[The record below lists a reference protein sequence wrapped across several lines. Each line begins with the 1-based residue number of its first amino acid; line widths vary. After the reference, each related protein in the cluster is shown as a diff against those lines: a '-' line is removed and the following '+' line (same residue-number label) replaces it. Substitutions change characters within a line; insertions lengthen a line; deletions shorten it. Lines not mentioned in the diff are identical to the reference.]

1 MRITTPPSPYA
12 WPAPPPVLHG
22 KSWDDLFVWAHRC
35 EMSDLHIQ
43 TNRPV
48 KMVVHGRFHDVMRR
62 PVTAEEVNSAAHL
75 LYGPTAMA
83 HLKRAQDFDVAH
95 VVQPPGGERY
105 RVGEGDGLP
114 LAAASPRYRFRVNG
128 TSVMTNGADGVQ
140 ITLRRIENEPP
151 LLDGMDVEAPIL
163 RAYRPR
169 NGLVLVC
176 GAVGTGKTRTL
187 AGMVRSMLEDPGFH
201 GKIIEFALPLEYE
214 FDRIDARGLYS
225 PSEVPRHMHDVL
237 AGMRG
242 ALRRAFHV
250 MLSPECR
257 DRETMEVALMGA
269 QTGAA
274 VYSTLHTNSVVET
287 VQRVLGMFPRDE
299 REDRAISLAQS
310 LRLVVNCLLV
320 PSTDGRRIQLRE
332 FLVVGPQERA
342 ALLDTPVS
350 QWPGLTRRMLVERG
364 QTFAVAAANAL
375 RAGLI
380 SEETAAELGEDL

>member
-1 MRITTPPSPYA
+1 MNAITAPDPYA
-12 WPAPPPVLHG
+12 WPAAPPVLAG
-22 KSWDDLFVWAHRC
+22 KAWDDLFVRAHRC

-48 KMVVHGRFHDVMRR
+48 KMVVHGRFHDVMPRAI
-62 PVTAEEVNSAAHL
+62 TAEEVNSAAHL
-75 LYGPTAMA
+75 LYGPTALA
-83 HLKRAQDFDVAH
+83 HLKKAQDFDIAH

-105 RVGEGDGLP
+105 RIGDGNGLP
-114 LAAASPRYRFRVNG
+114 LAPSQARYRFRVNG
-128 TSVMTNGADGVQ
+128 TSIMTNGADGVQ
-140 ITLRRIENEPP
+140 LTLRRIENDPP
-151 LLDGMDVEAPIL
+151 LLDTMAIEAPIL

-169 NGLVLVC
+169 NGLVLIC

-187 AGMVRSMLEDPGFH
+187 AGMVRSLLEDPGFH

-214 FDRIDARGLYS
+214 FDRINSRGLYA

-257 DRETMEVALMGA
+257 DRDTMEVAMMAA

-287 VQRVLGMFPRDE
+287 IQRILGMFPKDE

-310 LRLVVNCLLV
+310 LRLIVNCLLV
-320 PSTDGRRIQLRE
+320 PSIDGRRVQLRE
-332 FLVVGPQERA
+332 FVVVGPQERE

-350 QWPGLTRRMLVERG
+350 QWPSLTRRLLAEKG
-364 QTFAVAAANAL
+364 QTFAVAATNAL
-375 RAGLI
+375 QAGLI
-380 SEETAAELGEDL
+380 SEDTAAKLLEDF

>member
-1 MRITTPPSPYA
+1 MNAITAPTPYV
-12 WPAPPPVLHG
+12 WPAAPPVLTG
-22 KSWDDLFVWAHRC
+22 KAWDDLFVWAHRC
-35 EMSDLHIQ
+35 EMSDLHVQ

-48 KMVVHGRFHDVMRR
+48 KMVVHGQFHDVTPR
-62 PVTAEEVNSAAHL
+62 PITAEEVNSVAHL
-75 LYGPTAMA
+75 LYGPTALA
-83 HLKRAQDFDVAH
+83 HLKKAQDFDIAH

-105 RVGEGDGLP
+105 RIGEGSGLP
-114 LAAASPRYRFRVNG
+114 LAPSQMRYRFRVNG
-128 TSVMTNGADGVQ
+128 TSIMTQGVDGAQ
-140 ITLRRIENEPP
+140 ITLRRIENDPP
-151 LLDGMDVEAPIL
+151 LLDTMGIEAPIL

-169 NGLVLVC
+169 NGLVLIC

-187 AGMVRSMLEDPGFH
+187 AGMVRSLLEDPGFH

-214 FDRIDARGLYS
+214 FDRINSRGLYS

-257 DRETMEVALMGA
+257 DRETMEVAMMAA

-287 VQRVLGMFPRDE
+287 IQRVLGMFPKDE

-310 LRLVVNCLLV
+310 LRLIVNCLLV
-320 PSTDGRRIQLRE
+320 PSTDGRRVQLRE
-332 FLVVGPQERA
+332 FVVIGPREREV
-342 ALLDTPVS
+342 LLDTPVS
-350 QWPGLTRRMLVERG
+350 QWPGLTRRLLAERG
-364 QTFAVAAANAL
+364 QTFAVAATNAL
-375 RAGLI
+375 QAGLI
-380 SEETAAELGEDL
+380 SEDTAAKLLEDF